1 MTWFF
6 LDHLSQLKKTSFFL
20 FLFMNKLIS
29 KKTVIESSQYV
40 KRNNMEQK
48 FGSYLYCLMKGSIVW
63 KVQL

>member
-1 MTWFF
+1 
-6 LDHLSQLKKTSFFL
+6 
-20 FLFMNKLIS
+20 MNKLIS